1 MGDWVAEH
9 RWLIAIIVLI
19 SAPLFFYLAIM
30 EADADALGFVRDLE
44 SAVIALPLLLGVTA
58 CLILPID
65 RFGLRLA
72 FACIYGVGMTVV
84 LIYATLILACLIAG
98 QCL

>member
-1 MGDWVAEH
+1 MGDWLAEH
-9 RWLIAIIVLI
+9 RWPIALIVLI
-19 SAPLFFYLAIM
+19 SAPLPFCLAIG
-30 EADADALGFVRDLE
+30 EAVALGYARDLA
-44 SAVIALPLLLGVTA
+44 SAAIALPLLLGVTA